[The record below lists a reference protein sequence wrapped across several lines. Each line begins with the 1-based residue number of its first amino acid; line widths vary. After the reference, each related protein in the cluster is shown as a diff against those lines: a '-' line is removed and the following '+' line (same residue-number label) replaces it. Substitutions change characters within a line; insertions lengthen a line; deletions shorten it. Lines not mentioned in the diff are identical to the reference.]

1 MFDQL
6 AIDLHKIAV
15 EKGFW
20 GNSED
25 HDVVNDIFIAKQC
38 MMIVSEV
45 TEVMEAVRKD
55 KGGEE
60 IAKEFAD
67 IIIRTLDLYAGMVEA
82 GYTKISLDNA
92 FEEKTKFNLT
102 RPEKHGVRF

>member
-6 AIDLHKIAV
+6 AIDLHKVAV

-20 GNSED
+20 GTPED
-25 HDVVNDIFIAKQC
+25 TDDIFIAKQC

-55 KGGEE
+55 KGSEE

-82 GYTKISLDNA
+82 GYTRESLDYILKQKS
-92 FEEKTKFNLT
+92 EFNKS

>member
-1 MFDQL
+1 MFDDL
-6 AIDLHKIAV
+6 AIKLHEVAV

-20 GNSED
+20 D
-25 HDVVNDIFIAKQC
+25 QDVDDIFVSKQL

-45 TEVMEAVRKD
+45 VEVLEAVRKD
-55 KGGEE
+55 KGEEE

-82 GYTKISLDNA
+82 GYTRESLDYILNQKA
-92 FEEKTKFNLT
+92 DFNKT

>member
-20 GNSED
+20 GIPED
-25 HDVVNDIFIAKQC
+25 HDAINDIIVAKQC

-67 IIIRTLDLYAGMVEA
+67 IIIRTLDLYAGMFEA
-82 GYTKISLDNA
+82 GYTKMSLDYA
-92 FEEKTKFNLT
+92 FDEKTKFNKT

>member
-6 AIDLHKIAV
+6 AIDLHKVAV

-20 GNSED
+20 PD
-25 HDVVNDIFIAKQC
+25 KIDDIFVTKQL

-45 TEVMEAVRKD
+45 VEVMEAVRKD

-60 IAKEFAD
+60 VAKEFAD

-82 GYTKISLDNA
+82 GYTRESLDYVIKKKS
-92 FEEKTKFNLT
+92 EFNQT

>member
-1 MFDQL
+1 MFDEL

-20 GNSED
+20 PEPD
-25 HDVVNDIFIAKQC
+25 AVDDIFIAKQC

-60 IAKEFAD
+60 IAKEFSD

-82 GYTKISLDNA
+82 GYTRESLDYILKQKS
-92 FEEKTKFNLT
+92 EFNKS

>member
-6 AIDLHKIAV
+6 AIDLHKVAV

-20 GNSED
+20 PED
-25 HDVVNDIFIAKQC
+25 VDDIFVAKQL

-45 TEVMEAVRKD
+45 VEVMEAVRKD
-55 KGGEE
+55 KGEEE

-67 IIIRTLDLYAGMVEA
+67 IIIRTLDLYAGIVEA
-82 GYTKISLDNA
+82 GYTRESLDYILN
-92 FEEKTKFNLT
+92 KKSDFNKT

>member
-1 MFDQL
+1 MFDEL
-6 AIDLHKIAV
+6 AEQLHKVAV

-20 GNSED
+20 NQD
-25 HDVVNDIFIAKQC
+25 IDDIFVTKQL
-38 MMIVSEV
+38 MMIVSEAV
-45 TEVMEAVRKD
+45 EVMEAVRKD
-55 KGGEE
+55 KGEEE

-82 GYTKISLDNA
+82 GYTKVSLDYA

>member
-1 MFDQL
+1 MFDEL
-6 AIDLHKIAV
+6 AEELHKVAV

-20 GNSED
+20 DQGVD
-25 HDVVNDIFIAKQC
+25 DIFVSKQL

-45 TEVMEAVRKD
+45 VEVLEAVRKD
-55 KGGEE
+55 KGEEE

-82 GYTKISLDNA
+82 GYTKISLDHA

>member
-6 AIDLHKIAV
+6 AIDLHKVAV

-20 GNSED
+20 PEEID
-25 HDVVNDIFIAKQC
+25 DIFVAKQC

-55 KGGEE
+55 KGAEE
-60 IAKEFAD
+60 ISKEFAD

-82 GYTKISLDNA
+82 GYTRESLDYILKK
-92 FEEKTKFNLT
+92 KTEFNQT

>member
-6 AIDLHKIAV
+6 AIDLHKVAV

-20 GNSED
+20 PD
-25 HDVVNDIFIAKQC
+25 KVDDIFVTKQL

-45 TEVMEAVRKD
+45 VEVMEAVRKD

-60 IAKEFAD
+60 VAKEFAD

-82 GYTKISLDNA
+82 GYTRESLDYIL
-92 FEEKTKFNLT
+92 EKKSNFNKT

>member
-1 MFDQL
+1 MFDQM
-6 AIDLHKIAV
+6 AIDLHKVAV

-20 GNSED
+20 PD
-25 HDVVNDIFIAKQC
+25 KIDDIFVTKQL

-45 TEVMEAVRKD
+45 VEVMEAVRKD

-60 IAKEFAD
+60 VAKEFAD

-82 GYTKISLDNA
+82 GYTRESLDYIL
-92 FEEKTKFNLT
+92 KKKSDFNKT

>member
-1 MFDQL
+1 MFDEL
-6 AIDLHKIAV
+6 AEELHRVAV

-20 GNSED
+20 D
-25 HDVVNDIFIAKQC
+25 QDVDDIFVSKQL

-45 TEVMEAVRKD
+45 VEVLEAVRKD
-55 KGGEE
+55 KGEEE
-60 IAKEFAD
+60 ISKEFAD

-82 GYTKISLDNA
+82 GYTKMSLDYA